1 MKTKRLIQILQKM
14 NPDTEIMCRVSTDDL
29 AQLTNMPLVD
39 IVALV
44 TNMTL
49 VDIEALEK
57 YEISAVLGADDN
69 DKYCRLLIK
78 KTSYQYNPKGVRNK

>member
-39 IVALV
+39 I
-44 TNMTL
+44 
-49 VDIEALEK
+49 EALEK
-57 YEISAVLGADDN
+57 YRISAVLGADDN

-78 KTSYQYNPKGVRNK
+78 KEGIKND